1 MLTLPVKHLR
11 LAAIANYHL
20 VGGQLCFTRL
30 SFHGCDNARNGEQ
43 QSIKNIIL
51 GSVPFRENKVRIR
64 SVVLTKNFT
73 NVCMPA
79 ASLASSVFKGLV
91 FLCVF
96 HNNIHYYASA
106 ALIGNNTI
114 CTK

>member
-1 MLTLPVKHLR
+1 MFHT
-11 LAAIANYHL
+11 
-20 VGGQLCFTRL
+20 L
-30 SFHGCDNARNGEQ
+30 SFHGCDNARNSEQ

-79 ASLASSVFKGLV
+79 SLASSVFKGLV

-96 HNNIHYYASA
+96 HNNNITTMQ
-106 ALIGNNTI
+106 LQL
-114 CTK
+114 